1 MMPIKDGFSVAKK
14 IRQKSDLEPILFL
27 TATSQDQDK
36 LDGFRAGGDD
46 YITNPFNRKELVL
59 RMEVFLRRTK
69 KMHSA
74 LVLEYTIGNL
84 RFSFTNLKI
93 YVAQQEI
100 SLSQREADLLKVF
113 CQHPNKVLKREEV
126 CSMYGLKMLTF
137 HA

>member
-1 MMPIKDGFSVAKK
+1 
-14 IRQKSDLEPILFL
+14 
-27 TATSQDQDK
+27 
-36 LDGFRAGGDD
+36 
-46 YITNPFNRKELVL
+46 VL
-59 RMEVFLRRTK
+59 RREVFLRRTK
-69 KMHSA
+69 KKHSE
-74 LVLEYTIGNL
+74 LVLEYTFGNL

-126 CSMYGLKMLTF
+126 CSMYGVKMLTF